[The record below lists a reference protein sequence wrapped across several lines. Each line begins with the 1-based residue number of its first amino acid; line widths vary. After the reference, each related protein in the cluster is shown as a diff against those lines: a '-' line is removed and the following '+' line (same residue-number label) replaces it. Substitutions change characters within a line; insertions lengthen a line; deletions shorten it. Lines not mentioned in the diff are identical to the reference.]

1 VNDGLLRTL
10 VPQVIGVLV
19 RRGTDFATA
28 EDAVQ
33 EALLEAHRTWSERP
47 PDDPKGWLVT
57 VAQRRAVDIV
67 RAESSRRRREETAA
81 LEPPQGP
88 TEHGDDTLLLLFL
101 CCHPSLTPASA
112 VALTLRAVGGLTT
125 HEIAEAFLVP
135 EATMAQ
141 RISRAKRTLAGHDLT
156 APGDLAVVLR
166 VLYLVFNQGY
176 AGRVDLAA
184 EAIRLTR
191 LLVLESDEPEVAGL
205 LALMLL
211 HHARRD
217 ARRDPFGRIVTL
229 DEQDRALWRTDEIA
243 EGVRVLTAALAKER
257 PGEYQV
263 QAAIAALHDDA
274 PTAEETDWVQILAWY
289 DDLLALTG
297 NPIVALSRAVA
308 VGEVDGPL
316 AGLKA
321 LDGLDAALGEHHRL
335 DAVRA
340 HLQERAGQR
349 EEALASYLRAA
360 RRTTS
365 TAERNHLTKRAARLR
380 SA

>member
-1 VNDGLLRTL
+1 MNEEALRDL
-10 VPQVIGVLV
+10 VPQVLGVLV
-19 RRGTDFATA
+19 RRGHDFATA

-33 EALLEAHRTWSERP
+33 EALLDAHRTWDERM
-47 PDDPKGWLVT
+47 PDEPKAWLVT
-57 VAQRRAVDIV
+57 VAGRRLVDAQRSEA
-67 RAESSRRRREETAA
+67 ARRRREEAVLT
-81 LEPPQGP
+81 EPPPGP
-88 TEHGDDTLLLLFL
+88 AEQADDTLLLLFL
-101 CCHPSLTPASA
+101 CCHPALSPASA
-112 VALTLRAVGGLTT
+112 NALTLRAVGGLTT
-125 HEIAEAFLVP
+125 REISEAFLVP

-141 RISRAKRTLAGHDLT
+141 RISRAKRTLSGEAFSTPADI
-156 APGDLAVVLR
+156 AVVLR
-166 VLYLVFNQGY
+166 VLYLIFNEGY
-176 AGRVDLAA
+176 GGRVDLAA

-191 LLVLESDEPEVAGL
+191 LLARESAEPEVAGL

-217 ARRDPFGRIVTL
+217 ARHDEHGDLVTL
-229 DEQDRALWRTDEIA
+229 DEQDRTLWNTDEIA
-243 EGVRVLTAALAKER
+243 EGVRILTAALAR
-257 PGEYQV
+257 QRAGEYQI
-263 QAAIAALHDDA
+263 QAAVAALHDDA

-316 AGLKA
+316 AGLTA
-321 LDGLDAALGEHHRL
+321 LEGLDAALGEHHRL

>member
-1 VNDGLLRTL
+1 MNEEALRDL
-10 VPQVIGVLV
+10 VPQVLGVLV
-19 RRGTDFATA
+19 RRGHDFATA

-33 EALLEAHRTWSERP
+33 EALLDAHRTWDERM
-47 PDDPKGWLVT
+47 PDEPKAWLVT
-57 VAQRRAVDIV
+57 VAGRRLVDAQRSEA
-67 RAESSRRRREETAA
+67 ARRRREEAVLT
-81 LEPPQGP
+81 EPPPGP
-88 TEHGDDTLLLLFL
+88 AEQADDTLLLLFL
-101 CCHPSLTPASA
+101 CCHPALSPASA
-112 VALTLRAVGGLTT
+112 IALTLRAVGGLTT
-125 HEIAEAFLVP
+125 REIAEAFLVP

-141 RISRAKRTLAGHDLT
+141 RISRAKRTVSGQDFTRPADI
-156 APGDLAVVLR
+156 AVVLR
-166 VLYLVFNQGY
+166 VLYLIFNEGY
-176 AGRVDLAA
+176 GGRVDLAA

-191 LLVLESDEPEVAGL
+191 LLARESAEPEVAGL

-217 ARRDPFGRIVTL
+217 ARHDEHGDLVTL
-229 DEQDRALWRTDEIA
+229 DEQDRTLWNTDEIA
-243 EGVRVLTAALAKER
+243 EGVRILTAALARQR
-257 PGEYQV
+257 PGEYQI
-263 QAAIAALHDDA
+263 QAAVAALHDDA

-316 AGLKA
+316 AGLTA
-321 LDGLDAALGEHHRL
+321 LEGLDAALGEHHRL

-340 HLQERAGQR
+340 HLQGRAGQR

>member
-1 VNDGLLRTL
+1 
-10 VPQVIGVLV
+10 
-19 RRGTDFATA
+19 
-28 EDAVQ
+28 
-33 EALLEAHRTWSERP
+33 
-47 PDDPKGWLVT
+47 
-57 VAQRRAVDIV
+57 
-67 RAESSRRRREETAA
+67 
-81 LEPPQGP
+81 
-88 TEHGDDTLLLLFL
+88 
-101 CCHPSLTPASA
+101 
-112 VALTLRAVGGLTT
+112 
-125 HEIAEAFLVP
+125 
-135 EATMAQ
+135 
-141 RISRAKRTLAGHDLT
+141 
-156 APGDLAVVLR
+156 
-166 VLYLVFNQGY
+166 
-176 AGRVDLAA
+176 
-184 EAIRLTR
+184 
-191 LLVLESDEPEVAGL
+191 VLESDEPEVAGL

-211 HHARRD
+211 HHARRE
-217 ARRDPFGRIVTL
+217 ARRDAFGRIVTL